1 MSKPRLT
8 LRHLIESLPG
18 TRLPGTGD
26 DGCYPEP
33 SGRDT
38 RACYPEPRGGDA
50 RGCVPEPPS
59 PRPGR
64 RSK

>member
-8 LRHLIESLPG
+8 LRQLIESLPG
-18 TRLPGTGD
+18 ARFPGTGD

-33 SGRDT
+33 PGRDS
-38 RACYPEPRGGDA
+38 RACYPEPRDSDA
-50 RGCVPEPPS
+50 RGCVPESPS
-59 PRPGR
+59 PRPRR

>member
-18 TRLPGTGD
+18 ARSPGTDD

-33 SGRDT
+33 PGRDA
-38 RACYPEPRGGDA
+38 RACYPEPHGGDA
-50 RGCVPEPPS
+50 RGCIPEPLS

-64 RSK
+64 LSK